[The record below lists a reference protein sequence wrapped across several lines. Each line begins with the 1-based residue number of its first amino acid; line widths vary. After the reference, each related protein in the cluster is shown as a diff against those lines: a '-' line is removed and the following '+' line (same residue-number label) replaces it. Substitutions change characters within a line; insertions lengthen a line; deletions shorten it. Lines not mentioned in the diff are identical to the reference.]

1 MDGRYRP
8 RTTTSRPPAQRPP
21 IEHDGNLVRLRF
33 DRRPDPACIP
43 TTAWYHAE
51 AIRDEVAPK
60 A

>member
-8 RTTTSRPPAQRPP
+8 RATTTRPPTQRPP
-21 IEHDGNLVRLRF
+21 VEHDGNLVRLRF
-33 DRRPDPACIP
+33 DRRPDPARIP